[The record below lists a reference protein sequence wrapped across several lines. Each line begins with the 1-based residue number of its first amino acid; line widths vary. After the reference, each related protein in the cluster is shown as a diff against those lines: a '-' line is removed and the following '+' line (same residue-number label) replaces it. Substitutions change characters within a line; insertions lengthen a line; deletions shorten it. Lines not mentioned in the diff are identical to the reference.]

1 MRAWGWRASTPIR
14 FGALARMQISVCV
27 CVCVCGRGVVEWS
40 VGGGVGSP
48 WIPFY
53 LTLRKA
59 CDEQVLR
66 RFEAS
71 TR

>member
-1 MRAWGWRASTPIR
+1 MVREDG
-14 FGALARMQISVCV
+14 SVCGWAGGEWTWWRWV
-27 CVCVCGRGVVEWS
+27 VVGGRSAW
-40 VGGGVGSP
+40 GGVGSP

-71 TR
+71 IR